1 MIAHLRGSKVRL
13 RYSFGTRLLEEVDR
27 MFFVQLERLR
37 RMMSFAALG
46 RFARRRSTR
55 LKRADQIDET
65 SYRIKAS
72 GFYKCPD
79 FATVRSAGSQK

>member
-1 MIAHLRGSKVRL
+1 
-13 RYSFGTRLLEEVDR
+13 
-27 MFFVQLERLR
+27 MFLVQLEQLR
-37 RMMSFAALG
+37 CGAPEVLRMMSFAALG

-65 SYRIKAS
+65 SYRIKAA

-79 FATVRSAGSQK
+79 FATVRSPGSQQ